1 MMDMEV
7 LDSVGYE
14 ICRNIAKS
22 NLSKKFYLA
31 GGTALAL
38 QLRHR
43 KSYDLDF
50 FQKEV
55 SEKIEFEYIYNIL
68 TKSFS
73 KKNVNIIIKQV
84 DQMTSTICGVKIS
97 FIAYPFPLIEPLVQG
112 DKIDI
117 RLKGIN
123 LASPKEIALMK
134 AYTIGRRPT
143 YRDYIDL
150 YFLLKKGIV
159 NLEYIL
165 EKAPQKFVIEGESVF
180 SKKLFLEQLMYTED
194 IIDKE
199 TALISVIGEAPNV
212 DEIESF
218 LTLQAKTA
226 IEKYIK
232 KRNMLL

>member
-1 MMDMEV
+1 MDMEI
-7 LDSVGYE
+7 LDPEGYE

-22 NLSKKFYLA
+22 NLAKKFYLA

-55 SEKIEFEYIYNIL
+55 SEKIEFEYIYNVL
-68 TKSFS
+68 TQYFS
-73 KKNVNIIIKQV
+73 KKDVNIVVKQV
-84 DQMTSTICGVKIS
+84 DQMTSTICRVKVS
-97 FIAYPFPLIEPLVQG
+97 FIAHPFPLIEPLVQG

-117 RLKGIN
+117 RLKGIE

-143 YRDYIDL
+143 FRDYIDL

-159 NLEYIL
+159 TLEYIL
-165 EKAPQKFVIEGESVF
+165 EKAPQKFVIEGEPVF
-180 SKKLFLEQLMYTED
+180 SKKLFLEQLMYTD
-194 IIDKE
+194 DLIDKE

-218 LTLQAKTA
+218 LTLQVKTA

-232 KRNMLL
+232 KRGMLL

>member
-1 MMDMEV
+1 MMDVEI
-7 LDSVGYE
+7 LDPIGYE

-22 NLSKKFYLA
+22 NLAEKFYLA
-31 GGTALAL
+31 GVTALAL
-38 QLRHR
+38 QLCHR

-55 SEKIEFEYIYNIL
+55 SERIEFEYIYNIL
-68 TKSFS
+68 IKLFPR
-73 KKNVNIIIKQV
+73 KDVNIIIKQI

-143 YRDYIDL
+143 LRDYIDL
-150 YFLLKKGIV
+150 YFLLKNGIV

-165 EKAPQKFVIEGESVF
+165 EKAPQKFVIEGEPVF

-194 IIDKE
+194 LIDKE
-199 TALISVIGEAPNV
+199 TALISIIGTAPKV
-212 DEIESF
+212 DEIEMF
-218 LTLQAKTA
+218 LTRQAKAA
-226 IEKYIK
+226 IEKYMK
-232 KRNMLL
+232 KRGMLL